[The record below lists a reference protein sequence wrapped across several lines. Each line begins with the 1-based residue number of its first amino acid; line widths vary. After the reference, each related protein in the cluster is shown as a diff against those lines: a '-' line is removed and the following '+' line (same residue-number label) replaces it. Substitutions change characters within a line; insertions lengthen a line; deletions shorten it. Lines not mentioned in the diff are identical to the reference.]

1 MTPTSSLGRLLLW
14 LAAGV
19 FLILQFK
26 LWFGEG
32 GIVDVHRIKHAVAEQ
47 QAENL
52 KLRQRN
58 AVLEAEVN
66 DLKNGQAAIEE
77 RARLDLGMIK
87 DDETF
92 YLVTGKALSGSATAN
107 TTPKPATPVS
117 VGAAPSASAKS
128 TQPQSSTASSAQ
140 SPVIKP
146 VTVAPLTREPAA
158 AVSP

>member
-32 GIVDVHRIKHAVAEQ
+32 GIVDVHRIKQAVAEQ

-52 KLRQRN
+52 RLRQRN

-107 TTPKPATPVS
+107 TTPKPATPVR
-117 VGAAPSASAKS
+117 VGAAPAPAPANVA
-128 TQPQSSTASSAQ
+128 QPQTSA
-140 SPVIKP
+140 IKP
-146 VTVAPLTREPAA
+146 VTVAPLTRDVPP
-158 AVSP
+158 VSKP

>member
-1 MTPTSSLGRLLLW
+1 MTPATGLGRLLLW

-19 FLILQFK
+19 FIILQGK

-32 GIVDVHRIKHAVAEQ
+32 GILDVQRIKQAVAQQ

-52 KLRQRN
+52 RLHQRN

-92 YLVTGKALSGSATAN
+92 YLITGKALAGSATAMPN
-107 TTPKPATPVS
+107 NVATPDIVQRKPAA
-117 VGAAPSASAKS
+117 VGAV
-128 TQPQSSTASSAQ
+128 
-140 SPVIKP
+140 PVIP
-146 VTVAPLTREPAA
+146 APASGAR
-158 AVSP
+158 

>member
-19 FLILQFK
+19 FLVLQFK

-32 GIVDVHRIKHAVAEQ
+32 GIVDVHRIKQSVAAQ

-52 KLRQRN
+52 ILRQRN

-92 YLVTGKALSGSATAN
+92 YLVTGKALAGSITADN
-107 TTPKPATPVS
+107 ATPKPATPAHVS
-117 VGAAPSASAKS
+117 GQKALATKAVVTPPSDL
-128 TQPQSSTASSAQ
+128 
-140 SPVIKP
+140 KP
-146 VTVAPLTREPAA
+146 VTVAPLTPS
-158 AVSP
+158 SPIPSGQP

>member
-32 GIVDVHRIKHAVAEQ
+32 GIVDVHRIKQAVATQ
-47 QAENL
+47 QTENL
-52 KLRQRN
+52 VLRQRN
-58 AVLEAEVN
+58 SVLEAEVN

-92 YLVTGKALSGSATAN
+92 YLVTGKALSGSMTATNAL
-107 TTPKPATPVS
+107 PKPETPAHVS
-117 VGAAPSASAKS
+117 SAKAAP
-128 TQPQSSTASSAQ
+128 TAALQ
-140 SPVIKP
+140 AAPAATLKP
-146 VTVAPLTREPAA
+146 TTVAPLTPAA
-158 AVSP
+158 SAPAGQP

>member
-19 FLILQFK
+19 FLVLQFK

-32 GIVDVHRIKHAVAEQ
+32 GIADVHRIKQAVAQQ

-52 KLRQRN
+52 VLRQRN

-92 YLVTGKALSGSATAN
+92 YLVTGKALSGSVTATNAM
-107 TTPKPATPVS
+107 PKPETPIQVS
-117 VGAAPSASAKS
+117 SGQAKPDQSGQAPS
-128 TQPQSSTASSAQ
+128 TA
-140 SPVIKP
+140 PLKP
-146 VTVAPLTREPAA
+146 ATVAPLTSTP
-158 AVSP
+158 VGSPGQP

>member
-32 GIVDVHRIKHAVAEQ
+32 GIVDVHRIKQGVAEQ

-92 YLVTGKALSGSATAN
+92 YLVTGKALAGSATAE
-107 TTPKPATPVS
+107 TTPKPATPVR
-117 VGAAPSASAKS
+117 VGAASAPITPASPATDRP
-128 TQPQSSTASSAQ
+128 TQAAA
-140 SPVIKP
+140 IKP
-146 VTVAPLTREPAA
+146 VTVAPLTSEPAP

>member
-1 MTPTSSLGRLLLW
+1 MTPTSSLARLLLW

-107 TTPKPATPVS
+107 TTPKPATPVR
-117 VGAAPSASAKS
+117 VGAATAPAAALAAPSAKAA
-128 TQPQSSTASSAQ
+128 QPQPPA
-140 SPVIKP
+140 IKP
-146 VTVAPLTREPAA
+146 VTVAPLTREPAPV
-158 AVSP
+158 VSP

>member
-1 MTPTSSLGRLLLW
+1 MTPASSLGRVLLW
-14 LAAGV
+14 LAAGI
-19 FLILQFK
+19 FLILQGK

-32 GIVDVHRIKHAVAEQ
+32 GILDVHRIKQAVAAQ

-58 AVLEAEVN
+58 SVLEAEVN

-92 YLVTGKALSGSATAN
+92 YLVTGRALSGSVAPGAQTG
-107 TTPKPATPVS
+107 PQPATPV
-117 VGAAPSASAKS
+117 VTGQAKPAA
-128 TQPQSSTASSAQ
+128 
-140 SPVIKP
+140 
-146 VTVAPLTREPAA
+146 VAAPAA
-158 AVSP
+158 APASATPAPGAR

>member
-19 FLILQFK
+19 FLVLQFK

-32 GIVDVHRIKHAVAEQ
+32 GIVDVHRIKQSVAVQ

-52 KLRQRN
+52 ILRQRN

-92 YLVTGKALSGSATAN
+92 YLVTGKALAGSVTADN
-107 TTPKPATPVS
+107 ASPKPATPAQVS
-117 VGAAPSASAKS
+117 GQKAPA
-128 TQPQSSTASSAQ
+128 TTAVVTPPSDL
-140 SPVIKP
+140 KP
-146 VTVAPLTREPAA
+146 VTVAPLTPS
-158 AVSP
+158 SPTPSGQP

>member
-1 MTPTSSLGRLLLW
+1 MTPTSSLARLLLW

-52 KLRQRN
+52 RLRQRN
-58 AVLEAEVN
+58 GVLEAEVN

-107 TTPKPATPVS
+107 TTPKPATPVR
-117 VGAAPSASAKS
+117 VGAAALAVPSAKPAQ
-128 TQPQSSTASSAQ
+128 TQAPAT
-140 SPVIKP
+140 KP
-146 VTVAPLTREPAA
+146 VTVAPLTRAPAP

>member
-32 GIVDVHRIKHAVAEQ
+32 GIVDVHRIKQGVAEQ

-52 KLRQRN
+52 RLRQRN

-117 VGAAPSASAKS
+117 VGAAPTAASPTTSA
-128 TQPQSSTASSAQ
+128 PLP
-140 SPVIKP
+140 SPVSKP
-146 VTVAPLTREPAA
+146 VTVAPLTRDPAPA
-158 AVSP
+158 GTH

>member
-19 FLILQFK
+19 FLVLQFK

-32 GIVDVHRIKHAVAEQ
+32 GIVDVHRIKQSVAVQ

-52 KLRQRN
+52 ILRQRN

-92 YLVTGKALSGSATAN
+92 YLVTGKALAGSITADN
-107 TTPKPATPVS
+107 ATPKPATPAHVS
-117 VGAAPSASAKS
+117 GQKALATKAVVTPPSDL
-128 TQPQSSTASSAQ
+128 
-140 SPVIKP
+140 KP
-146 VTVAPLTREPAA
+146 VTVAPLMPS
-158 AVSP
+158 SPIPSGQP

>member
-32 GIVDVHRIKHAVAEQ
+32 GIVDVHRIKQGVAEQ

-52 KLRQRN
+52 RLRQRN

-117 VGAAPSASAKS
+117 VGAAPAAAAAASPALS
-128 TQPQSSTASSAQ
+128 PLPAS
-140 SPVIKP
+140 KP
-146 VTVAPLTREPAA
+146 GTVAPLTRDPAPA
-158 AVSP
+158 GSR

>member
-1 MTPTSSLGRLLLW
+1 MTPASSLGRLLLW
-14 LAAGV
+14 LAAGI
-19 FLILQFK
+19 FLTLQFK

-32 GIVDVHRIKHAVAEQ
+32 GIVDVHRIKQAVAQQ

-52 KLRQRN
+52 RLRQRN

-107 TTPKPATPVS
+107 TAIKPATPVRAES
-117 VGAAPSASAKS
+117 VKAPAATTAPAAAPAPAIKPATVAPLTNAAPSAS
-128 TQPQSSTASSAQ
+128 P
-140 SPVIKP
+140 
-146 VTVAPLTREPAA
+146 
-158 AVSP
+158 

>member
-32 GIVDVHRIKHAVAEQ
+32 GIVDVHRIKQGVAEQ

-52 KLRQRN
+52 RLRQRN

-117 VGAAPSASAKS
+117 VGATPAVAPAKAANAA
-128 TQPQSSTASSAQ
+128 PA
-140 SPVIKP
+140 IKP
-146 VTVAPLTREPAA
+146 ATVAPLTRAPAP

>member
-19 FLILQFK
+19 FLVLQFK

-32 GIVDVHRIKHAVAEQ
+32 GIVDVHRIKQGVAEQ

-52 KLRQRN
+52 RLRQRN

-107 TTPKPATPVS
+107 TTPKPATPAR
-117 VGAAPSASAKS
+117 VGAAPAAPSIKL
-128 TQPQSSTASSAQ
+128 PQSQSAQ
-140 SPVIKP
+140 HQAPAIKS
-146 VTVAPLTREPAA
+146 VTVAPLTRDPVPAGT
-158 AVSP
+158 P

>member
-19 FLILQFK
+19 FLVLQFK

-32 GIVDVHRIKHAVAEQ
+32 GIVDVHRIKQSVAVQ

-52 KLRQRN
+52 ILRQRN

-92 YLVTGKALSGSATAN
+92 YLVTGKALAGSVTADN
-107 TTPKPATPVS
+107 ASPKPATPAHVS
-117 VGAAPSASAKS
+117 GQKALATKAVVTPPSDL
-128 TQPQSSTASSAQ
+128 
-140 SPVIKP
+140 KP
-146 VTVAPLTREPAA
+146 VTVAPLTPS
-158 AVSP
+158 SPIPSGQP

>member
-19 FLILQFK
+19 FLVLQFK

-32 GIVDVHRIKHAVAEQ
+32 GIVDVHRIKQGVAQQ

-52 KLRQRN
+52 RLRQRN

-107 TTPKPATPVS
+107 ASVKPATPQT
-117 VGAAPSASAKS
+117 VGAAPLTAPAAA
-128 TQPQSSTASSAQ
+128 QPVQ
-140 SPVIKP
+140 PVIKP
-146 VTVAPLTREPAA
+146 MTPAPLTRAPSP

>member
-1 MTPTSSLGRLLLW
+1 MTPVSSLGRLLLW

-32 GIVDVHRIKHAVAEQ
+32 GVVDVHRIKQAVAEQ
-47 QAENL
+47 QTVNL

-66 DLKNGQAAIEE
+66 DLKNGQAAVEE
-77 RARLDLGMIK
+77 RARLDLGMIR

-107 TTPKPATPVS
+107 SSVPKPETPARVGAVPAKPASSATSSVKPITVKPAT
-117 VGAAPSASAKS
+117 
-128 TQPQSSTASSAQ
+128 
-140 SPVIKP
+140 I
-146 VTVAPLTREPAA
+146 APLTREPLP
-158 AVSP
+158 AVSAP

>member
-117 VGAAPSASAKS
+117 VGAAPSAVPSASAK
-128 TQPQSSTASSAQ
+128 SAQ
-140 SPVIKP
+140 SPSPAIKP
-146 VTVAPLTREPAA
+146 VTVAPLTRDPAP

>member
-1 MTPTSSLGRLLLW
+1 MTPASSLGRLLLW

-32 GIVDVHRIKHAVAEQ
+32 GIVDVHRIKQAVAEQ

-52 KLRQRN
+52 RLRQRN

-92 YLVTGKALSGSATAN
+92 YLVTGKAFSGSATAN
-107 TTPKPATPVS
+107 TTPKPATPVHVGTAPAS
-117 VGAAPSASAKS
+117 VQPVKVAPSL
-128 TQPQSSTASSAQ
+128 
-140 SPVIKP
+140 PVKP
-146 VTVAPLTREPAA
+146 VSVAPLTRESAPG
-158 AVSP
+158 VSP

>member
-1 MTPTSSLGRLLLW
+1 MTPTSSLARLLLW
-14 LAAGV
+14 LAAVV

-117 VGAAPSASAKS
+117 VGAAPSAVPAASAKS
-128 TQPQSSTASSAQ
+128 AQSL

-146 VTVAPLTREPAA
+146 VTVAPLTREPAP

>member
-32 GIVDVHRIKHAVAEQ
+32 GIVDVHRIKQAVAEQ

-52 KLRQRN
+52 RLRQRN

-107 TTPKPATPVS
+107 TTPKPATPAR
-117 VGAAPSASAKS
+117 VGAAPVAV
-128 TQPQSSTASSAQ
+128 QPLKVAPAM
-140 SPVIKP
+140 PVKP
-146 VTVAPLTREPAA
+146 VSVAPLTREPAP

>member
-32 GIVDVHRIKHAVAEQ
+32 GIVDVHRIKQGVAEQ

-52 KLRQRN
+52 RLRQRN

-117 VGAAPSASAKS
+117 VGAAPAVTPAAAAIVR
-128 TQPQSSTASSAQ
+128 PA
-140 SPVIKP
+140 VKP
-146 VTVAPLTREPAA
+146 MTVAPLTREPAP

>member
-32 GIVDVHRIKHAVAEQ
+32 GIVDVHRIKQAVAEQ

-52 KLRQRN
+52 RLRQRN

-107 TTPKPATPVS
+107 TTPKPATPVR
-117 VGAAPSASAKS
+117 VGAVPAPAPANVAQPPASA
-128 TQPQSSTASSAQ
+128 
-140 SPVIKP
+140 IKP
-146 VTVAPLTREPAA
+146 VTVAPLTRDVPP
-158 AVSP
+158 VSKP